1 MKRSKLI
8 VYEVERGK
16 IMLKELLEK
25 EFITLEELE
34 IIGEDEDVAE
44 VQDNGMS
51 GEHYNK
57 HWYTVVL
64 EDGEE
69 FDVYV

>member
-1 MKRSKLI
+1 
-8 VYEVERGK
+8 
-16 IMLKELLEK
+16 MLLELLEK

-34 IIGEDEDVAE
+34 IIGEDEDVLE

-51 GEHYNK
+51 GEYYNK

-64 EDGEE
+64 EDREE
-69 FDVYV
+69 YDVYV